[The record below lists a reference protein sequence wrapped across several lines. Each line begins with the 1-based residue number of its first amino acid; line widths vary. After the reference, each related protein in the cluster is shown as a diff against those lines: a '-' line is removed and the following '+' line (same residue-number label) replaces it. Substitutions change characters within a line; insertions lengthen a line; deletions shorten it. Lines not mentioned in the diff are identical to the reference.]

1 MGVSE
6 PFIRRPIATSLLGIA
21 LLIGGLLGYFALPV
35 SALPQVDFPTVQVT
49 TQLPGASPDVIASL
63 ITAPLERQLGQIP
76 SLSAMNSTSSFG
88 VSQISLQFDLNRDI
102 DGATQDVQAA
112 INAAAGVL
120 PKTLPYPPTYAK
132 VNPADAPVM
141 TLALRSD
148 TISLRAMSDIADT
161 LLAQRLSQISGVGRV
176 SVLGG
181 LKPAVRIQADLAR
194 LAAYGIAMEDLR
206 TAIASA
212 NVSGPKGSLDGA
224 QQSYI
229 IAANDQI
236 AAADAYKPVIIA
248 YRNGSP
254 VTIADVAQIVD
265 GLENDRTGGWYQG
278 SPAVIIDIQR
288 QPGANVI
295 DVVSQIRAE
304 IPKVQRAIP
313 AGVNLTIVSD
323 RTVTIRASVRDVQ
336 FTLILSVVL
345 VTLVVL
351 LFLRSLRA
359 TLIAGVAL
367 PLSLITSFGIMYFAG
382 FSLDNL
388 SLMALTIG
396 TGFVVDDAIVM
407 IENIVRHMENG
418 DSAMEASLKGASEI
432 GFTVISLTVSLIAV
446 FIPLLFMS
454 GLVGRMFR
462 EFALTLTI
470 AVVTSA
476 VVSLTLTPMMCSRL
490 LKHAHEELAVPG
502 LAAVS
507 RFIDRTVGFYHRTL
521 LWVLERQRATLVVT
535 FATLIA
541 TLALYVV
548 APKGFLPLQ
557 DTASITAV
565 TEAGPDVSF
574 AEMQK
579 RQAEAADAIKADPDV
594 TGVVSVIGAGSV
606 NPTTNV
612 GRLVMTLKPRG
623 ERRDDVSVVIT
634 RLKERVAAIPGMTIY
649 FQPVQDVQISTQSS
663 RSQYQYT
670 LTGTDAALVSEW
682 ARKLVAEMRRDPLF
696 RDVSSEAQEGGLR
709 AQLTVDRT
717 RAGQLGVS
725 LQGIT
730 DTLNDAFAQRQISTI
745 YGQANQ
751 YRVVLEALP
760 MYQRDPSI
768 LSKLYLP
775 GAASA
780 TAGAPNA
787 QVPLS
792 AVATLTRTTAPL
804 AISHQA
810 QFPSISLSFNLA
822 PGAALGD
829 AVEAVKTIETRIE
842 MPNSIVGVYAGDAAE
857 FAKALAGQPWLLL
870 AAVITIYIVLG
881 VLYESYIHP
890 ITILSTLPSAGVG
903 AILAL
908 MLCGQDLSVIG
919 LIGIILLMGH
929 RQEERDHDDRLR
941 ARGRARA
948 GDVAERGDRTG
959 LSAALPSDH
968 DDDAGRPVRCAA
980 AGDRE
985 RHRRRAALPTRH
997 LHYRRPAAQ
1006 PIAHALH
1013 HAGDLSRPRPHQPPP
1028 RAGAAAG
1035 RIRRSARRGRDR
1047 GDAVMASISEPFI
1060 RRPVATTLLSIGL
1073 FLLGIVAYEFLPVAS
1088 VPNIDFSR
1096 HLRLGQPSWRRP
1108 VRHGRDGCLAAGA
1121 AARRDRG
1128 HQPDHLDFVTRHD
1141 QHPAPVRHRPQRRQS
1156 RPRRAGGNQCVAG
1169 RPAERFADAAAL
1181 PQGEHRRRAGLRAGA
1196 DLEDAVRQRGLRRR
1210 RHRAGAAHLAGAGG
1224 GQCDDLGCRPAGGQD
1239 SAQSCRAVQCRH
1251 RHRRRAN
1258 CDYQR
1263 QPARSGRH
1271 LQRRAPE
1278 RDAVAQQADADGERV
1293 PRHRHQ
1299 EREGQFRPALRCCR
1313 HRGLRP

>member
-1 MGVSE
+1 MSVSE

-21 LLIGGLLGYFALPV
+21 LLIGGALGYWALPV

-76 SLSAMNSTSSFG
+76 SLSTMQSTSSFG

-112 INAAAGVL
+112 INAAAGIL
-120 PKTLPYPPTYAK
+120 PRTLPYPPTYAK
-132 VNPADAPVM
+132 VNPADAPVL
-141 TLALRSD
+141 TLALTSD

-161 LLAQRLSQISGVGRV
+161 ILGQRLSQISGVGRV
-176 SVLGG
+176 AILGG
-181 LKPAVRIQADLAR
+181 LKPAVRVQADLAR

-206 TAIASA
+206 NAIAGA

-224 QQSYI
+224 QQAYT

-236 AAADAYKPVIIA
+236 AAAEAYKPVIIA
-248 YRNGSP
+248 YRNGAP
-254 VTIADVAQIVD
+254 VTIGDVAVIVD

-278 SPAVIIDIQR
+278 TPAVIIDIQR

-295 DVVSQIRAE
+295 EVVRQILAE

-313 AGVNLTIVSD
+313 AGVNLTVVSD
-323 RTVTIRASVRDVQ
+323 RTVTIRASVHDVQ

-367 PLSLITSFGIMYFAG
+367 PLSLITSFGIMYFSG

-407 IENIVRHMENG
+407 IENIVRHMEG
-418 DSAMEASLKGASEI
+418 GESVMEASLKGASEI

-476 VVSLTLTPMMCSRL
+476 IVSLTLTPMMCSRL
-490 LKHAHEELAVPG
+490 LKHIGEEMTVPG

-507 RFIDRTVGFYHRTL
+507 RGIDRMIAFYHRTL
-521 LWVLERQRATLVVT
+521 LVVLRHQRMTLLVT
-535 FATLIA
+535 FATIAA
-541 TLALYVV
+541 TLLMYVI

-574 AEMQK
+574 AEMQS
-579 RQAEAADAIKADPDV
+579 RQTTAAAAIQSDPDV
-594 TGVVSVIGAGSV
+594 IGVVSVIGAGSV

-612 GRLVMTLKPRG
+612 GRLVMTLRPRG
-623 ERRDDVSVVIT
+623 ERRDDVSAVIA
-634 RLKERVAAIPGMTIY
+634 RLRQKTASIPGMTIY

-670 LTGTDAALVSEW
+670 LTATDAAEVTLWSN
-682 ARKLVAEMRRDPLF
+682 RLVAEMRRDPLF
-696 RDVSSEAQEGGLR
+696 RDVSSEGQEGGLR
-709 AQLTVDRT
+709 AALDINRQ
-717 RAGQLGVS
+717 RAGQLGVN
-725 LQGIT
+725 LQGVT

-760 MYQRDPSI
+760 MYQRDPTV

-775 GAASA
+775 GAA
-780 TAGAPNA
+780 GA

-810 QFPSISLSFNLA
+810 QFPAVSLSFNLA
-822 PGAALGD
+822 PGESLGD
-829 AVEAVKTIETRIE
+829 AVGTVKSIESRIG

-857 FAKALAGQPWLLL
+857 FSKSLAGQPWLIL
-870 AAVITIYIVLG
+870 AAIVTIYIVLG

-908 MLCGQDLSVIG
+908 MLFGQDLSVIG
-919 LIGIILLMGH
+919 LIGIILLMGIVKKNAIMMIDFAL
-929 RQEERDHDDRLR
+929 E
-941 ARGRARA
+941 
-948 GDVAERGDRTG
+948 AERHKGMSATDAIVQACLLRFRPIMMTT
-959 LSAALPSDH
+959 LAALF
-968 DDDAGRPVRCAA
+968 G
-980 AGDRE
+980 
-985 RHRRRAALPTRH
+985 ALPLAVESGTGAELRFP
-997 LHYRRPAAQ
+997 LGISIIGGLLLSQLLTLYTTPVIYLALDRINRRIEKAVPEPGPQ
-1006 PIAHALH
+1006 
-1013 HAGDLSRPRPHQPPP
+1013 GPPV
-1028 RAGAAAG
+1028 AGA
-1035 RIRRSARRGRDR
+1035 
-1047 GDAVMASISEPFI
+1047 
-1060 RRPVATTLLSIGL
+1060 T
-1073 FLLGIVAYEFLPVAS
+1073 
-1088 VPNIDFSR
+1088 
-1096 HLRLGQPSWRRP
+1096 
-1108 VRHGRDGCLAAGA
+1108 
-1121 AARRDRG
+1121 
-1128 HQPDHLDFVTRHD
+1128 
-1141 QHPAPVRHRPQRRQS
+1141 
-1156 RPRRAGGNQCVAG
+1156 
-1169 RPAERFADAAAL
+1169 
-1181 PQGEHRRRAGLRAGA
+1181 
-1196 DLEDAVRQRGLRRR
+1196 
-1210 RHRAGAAHLAGAGG
+1210 
-1224 GQCDDLGCRPAGGQD
+1224 
-1239 SAQSCRAVQCRH
+1239 
-1251 RHRRRAN
+1251 
-1258 CDYQR
+1258 
-1263 QPARSGRH
+1263 
-1271 LQRRAPE
+1271 
-1278 RDAVAQQADADGERV
+1278 
-1293 PRHRHQ
+1293 
-1299 EREGQFRPALRCCR
+1299 EGMQ
-1313 HRGLRP
+1313 